1 MSVSTFVDTTS
12 SLFIN
17 ATPFIQVFQ
26 VSYVHINTFPIMFS
40 SNFFFWFWI
49 IYRRENQKLF
59 QKNFFKASMA

>member
-17 ATPFIQVFQ
+17 ATPFIRVFQ
-26 VSYVHINTFPIMFS
+26 VSYVHINTFAIMFS
-40 SNFFFWFWI
+40 SNLFFWFWI